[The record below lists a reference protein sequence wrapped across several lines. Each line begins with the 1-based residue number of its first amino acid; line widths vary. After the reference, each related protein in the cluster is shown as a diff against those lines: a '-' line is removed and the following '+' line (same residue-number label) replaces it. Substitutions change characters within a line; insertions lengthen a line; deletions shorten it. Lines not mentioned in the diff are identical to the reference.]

1 MAAEDKFPIHLVS
14 DRYTL
19 TLNLAADATKCL
31 ADLTCHDG
39 NPLQPEEL
47 TVILQEQGVIE
58 GLRQDAIQE
67 LCNQAAGG
75 KEVVGKLVACGI
87 PPVSTGGRV
96 EFLVRQSI
104 DRPELQIDENAQ
116 QADYRNTNMFE
127 NVYKDQPLAT
137 IYKASKQ
144 NGLTVT
150 GRVIEVKPGR
160 EIFVHTGDG
169 AKKTDNGRTIIAT
182 RDGRLVY
189 EADKVSVSENL
200 VVDFDVDYHVGHI
213 DFVGAIRVGGD
224 VKDGFN
230 VSGKKSVQIDG
241 TVGVCHVRSEGNI
254 KLGGMAG
261 AKKPEAII
269 ECGGDLTANYLHGVT
284 VECAG
289 DIHVSYEMLHCTV
302 NCKGAIFV
310 HGNISGGAYAAAN
323 GIEVESVGSE
333 LGVVTRLKAGMED
346 KEISPMA
353 KLEDELNLIIRDQQR
368 IVKQLDPLRRNPKAI
383 ANSDRLKKLAADL
396 LTEYQRLNTR
406 KQEIEGEVQTARYEQ
421 LKRANDIKIR
431 ANAKINVIRKLYRGT
446 IIELDGALEK
456 TRTDNTGPI
465 SIIKN
470 TTTET
475 MCILPMTSITTNARD
490 LEKTI
495 LSKNRDEN

>member
-1 MAAEDKFPIHLVS
+1 MAAEDRFPINLVS

-19 TLNLAADATKCL
+19 TLELSADAIECAASL
-31 ADLTCHDG
+31 INHDS
-39 NPLQPEEL
+39 NPLRPDEFAA
-47 TVILQEQGVIE
+47 ILAEQGVVE
-58 GLRQDAIQE
+58 GILPDAIQQ
-67 LCNQAAGG
+67 LCKRAAAGE
-75 KEVVGKLVACGI
+75 KADNLIVARGT
-87 PPVSTGGRV
+87 PPLSTDGRI

-104 DRPELQIDENAQ
+104 DRPELQIDDSVQ

-127 NVYKDQPLAT
+127 NVFKDQPLAT
-137 IYKASKQ
+137 LYKASKQ

-182 RDGRLVY
+182 RDGRVVY
-189 EADKVSVSENL
+189 EGDKVSVSENL

-213 DFVGAIRVGGD
+213 DFVGFIRVGGD

-230 VSGKKSVQIDG
+230 VSGKKGVQIDG
-241 TVGVCHVRSEGNI
+241 TVGVCRVKSEGNI

-261 AKKPEAII
+261 AKKPEAVIQ
-269 ECGGDLTANYLHGVT
+269 CGGDLTANYLHGVT

-289 DIHVSYEMLHCTV
+289 DMQVSYEMLHCTV
-302 NCKGAIFV
+302 DCKGAIFV
-310 HGNISGGAYAAAN
+310 HGNISGGEYAARN

-333 LGVVTRLKAGMED
+333 LGVVTRLNAGMED
-346 KEISPMA
+346 KEISPMSR
-353 KLEDELNLIIRDQQR
+353 LEDELNQIIRDQQR

-383 ANSDRLKKLAADL
+383 ANSDRLKKLAAEL

-406 KQEIEGEVQTARYEQ
+406 KQEIESEVQTVRYEQ

-446 IIELDGALEK
+446 IIELDGAVEK
-456 TRTDNTGPI
+456 MRTDNTGPI
-465 SIIKN
+465 SVIKN
-470 TTTET
+470 TTNES
-475 MCILPMTSITTNARD
+475 MRILPMTSITTNARD
-490 LEKTI
+490 LEQTI
-495 LSKNRDEN
+495 LAKNRDAD